1 MNQVVHRQ
9 NQLFVNRR
17 VAKRNRIIRK
27 KNVVKICV
35 ALFIELVTKR
45 LIRKKPV
52 PETNSMRQGY
62 MLYNEIIAGN
72 INRFK
77 HYTRCSSKDGFME
90 LVELLSSPTGGQLY
104 MAARN
109 SLISQGQKIMIL
121 ISTLKGNSAR
131 EKKSQWELSMST
143 ISRIEDEVIAAI

>member
-52 PETNSMRQGY
+52 PETNSMRQGCT
-62 MLYNEIIAGN
+62 MKLLQEISID
-72 INRFK
+72 
-77 HYTRCSSKDGFME
+77 SSIIQD
-90 LVELLSSPTGGQLY
+90 
-104 MAARN
+104 A
-109 SLISQGQKIMIL
+109 
-121 ISTLKGNSAR
+121 
-131 EKKSQWELSMST
+131 
-143 ISRIEDEVIAAI
+143 VIKMVLWN